1 MSAKPVLLIL
11 SLIIT
16 GGIRSMA
23 QPIIDLE
30 LITTGFN
37 EPVDIASAGDERLF
51 IVSRHGTIEILYP
64 DLSVSTFLDIDDRV
78 GSGGGEQGL
87 QGLVF
92 HPDYASN
99 GFFYVNYTDTLGD
112 THISRFSVSAGDPDL
127 ADPDSELLLIYADQ
141 PANNHNSGDLNFG
154 PDGYLWLCTGNGGG
168 PANGNAQDTTSILG
182 KVLRI
187 DVDGGSPYAIP
198 ADNPF
203 IGEPGVDE
211 MWALGL
217 RNPWRFSFDRLTGDL
232 WIADVGGAIKEEVNF
247 RPVSSGGGENYGWQC
262 YEASYQSAL
271 CDTSIDF
278 TFPIFEY
285 NHNPFTGGY
294 AITGGFVYRGNAYP
308 HLYGYYTTIDY
319 VTGNAWALHSDGMG
333 GWLVDTLGFLVDHIT
348 SFGEDQNGEIYACEK
363 DAGNIYRLKDLCG
376 SFALTSDITD
386 ETALG
391 VSDGSIDLTV
401 TGGNAP
407 YSISWS
413 TGASSEDLSGL
424 SADTYTV
431 TVTDDLGCVQTG
443 VFEVAQLCGPAIDV
457 QVSDITTSSATIS
470 WSPSGAGLY
479 KVQYITM
486 GGTPGQITT
495 PDTSVTLSGLDAGAV
510 YVFRVRNKCSGTTA
524 TYTASGAFM
533 TDPLR
538 DGMVSGLEVFPNPTT
553 GLLYLQ
559 SDMQD
564 TPVLIRDVSG
574 NPVMHYNVCPDVID
588 LSGLPNGM
596 YILESGSERMIVL
609 VQH

>member
-564 TPVLIRDVSG
+564 TPVMIRDVSG

>member
-443 VFEVAQLCGPAIDV
+443 VYEVAQLCGPAIDV

-559 SDMQD
+559 PDMQD

-574 NPVMHYNVCPDVID
+574 NPVMHYNDCPDVID

>member
-443 VFEVAQLCGPAIDV
+443 VYEVAQLCGPAIDV

>member
-443 VFEVAQLCGPAIDV
+443 VYEVAQLCGPAIDV

-564 TPVLIRDVSG
+564 TPVMIRDVSG
-574 NPVMHYNVCPDVID
+574 NPVMHYNDCPDVID
-588 LSGLPNGM
+588 LSGLPNGI
-596 YILESGSERMIVL
+596 YILEIHGRSQQIIL
-609 VQH
+609 QH

>member
-168 PANGNAQDTTSILG
+168 PANTNAQDTTSILG

-564 TPVLIRDVSG
+564 TPVMIRDVSG
-574 NPVMHYNVCPDVID
+574 NPVMQYSVCPEVID
-588 LSGLPNGM
+588 LSGLPNGI
-596 YILESGSERMIVL
+596 YILEIHGRSQQIIL
-609 VQH
+609 QH

>member
-553 GLLYLQ
+553 GLLYLE

>member
-574 NPVMHYNVCPDVID
+574 NPVMHYSVCPEVID
-588 LSGLPNGM
+588 LSGLPNGI
-596 YILESGSERMIVL
+596 YILEIHGRSQQIIL
-609 VQH
+609 QH

>member
-564 TPVLIRDVSG
+564 IPVLIRNVSG
-574 NPVMHYNVCPDVID
+574 NPVMHYNDCPDVID

-596 YILESGSERMIVL
+596 YMLESGSERMIVL

>member
-574 NPVMHYNVCPDVID
+574 NPVMHYTVCPEVID
-588 LSGLPNGM
+588 LSGLPNGI
-596 YILESGSERMIVL
+596 YILEIHGRSQQIIL
-609 VQH
+609 QH

>member
-574 NPVMHYNVCPDVID
+574 NPVMHYNDCPEVID
-588 LSGLPNGM
+588 LSGLPNGI
-596 YILESGSERMIVL
+596 YILEIHGRSQQIIL
-609 VQH
+609 QH

>member
-64 DLSVSTFLDIDDRV
+64 DLSVSTFLNIDDRV

-443 VFEVAQLCGPAIDV
+443 VYEVAQLCGPAIDV

-574 NPVMHYNVCPDVID
+574 NPVMHYSVCPEVID
-588 LSGLPNGM
+588 LSGLPNGI
-596 YILESGSERMIVL
+596 YILEIHGRSQQIIL
-609 VQH
+609 QH

>member
-443 VFEVAQLCGPAIDV
+443 VYEVAQLCGPAIDV

-553 GLLYLQ
+553 GLLYLE

-574 NPVMHYNVCPDVID
+574 NPVMHYNDCPDVID
-588 LSGLPNGM
+588 LSGLPNGI
-596 YILESGSERMIVL
+596 YILEIHGRSQQIIL
-609 VQH
+609 QH

>member
-574 NPVMHYNVCPDVID
+574 NPVMHYNDCPDVID
-588 LSGLPNGM
+588 LSGLPNGI
-596 YILESGSERMIVL
+596 YILEIHGRSQQIIL
-609 VQH
+609 QH

>member
-443 VFEVAQLCGPAIDV
+443 VYEVAQLCGPAIDV

-564 TPVLIRDVSG
+564 TPVLIRNVSG
-574 NPVMHYNVCPDVID
+574 NPVMHYNDCPDVID

-596 YILESGSERMIVL
+596 YMLESGSERMIVL

>member
-443 VFEVAQLCGPAIDV
+443 VYEVAQLCGPAIDV

-564 TPVLIRDVSG
+564 TPVMIRDVSG
-574 NPVMHYNVCPDVID
+574 NPVMQYSVCPEVID
-588 LSGLPNGM
+588 LSGLPNGI
-596 YILESGSERMIVL
+596 YILEIHGRSQQIIL
-609 VQH
+609 QH

>member
-553 GLLYLQ
+553 GLLYLE

-574 NPVMHYNVCPDVID
+574 NPVMHYNDCPDVID
-588 LSGLPNGM
+588 LSGLPNGI
-596 YILESGSERMIVL
+596 YILEIHGRSQQIIL
-609 VQH
+609 QH

>member
-443 VFEVAQLCGPAIDV
+443 VYEVAQLCGPAIDV

-574 NPVMHYNVCPDVID
+574 NPVMHYNDCPDVID
-588 LSGLPNGM
+588 LSGLPNGI
-596 YILESGSERMIVL
+596 YILEIHGRSQQIIL
-609 VQH
+609 QH

>member
-574 NPVMHYNVCPDVID
+574 NPVMHYNECPDVID
-588 LSGLPNGM
+588 LSGLPNGI
-596 YILESGSERMIVL
+596 YILEIHGRSQQIIL
-609 VQH
+609 QH

>member
-443 VFEVAQLCGPAIDV
+443 VYEVAQLCGPAIDV

-574 NPVMHYNVCPDVID
+574 NPVMQYSVCPEVID
-588 LSGLPNGM
+588 LSGLPNGI
-596 YILESGSERMIVL
+596 YILEIHGRSQQIIL
-609 VQH
+609 QH

>member
-574 NPVMHYNVCPDVID
+574 NPV
-588 LSGLPNGM
+588 
-596 YILESGSERMIVL
+596 
-609 VQH
+609 

>member
-407 YSISWS
+407 YNISWS

-443 VFEVAQLCGPAIDV
+443 VYEVAQLCGPAIDV

-564 TPVLIRDVSG
+564 TPVMIRDVSG
-574 NPVMHYNVCPDVID
+574 NPVMQYSVCPEVID
-588 LSGLPNGM
+588 LSGLPNGI
-596 YILESGSERMIVL
+596 YILEIHGRSQQIIL
-609 VQH
+609 QH

>member
-168 PANGNAQDTTSILG
+168 PANTNAQDTTSILG

-553 GLLYLQ
+553 GLLYLE

-574 NPVMHYNVCPDVID
+574 NPVMHYNDCPDVID
-588 LSGLPNGM
+588 LSGLPNGI
-596 YILESGSERMIVL
+596 YILEIHGRSQQIIL
-609 VQH
+609 QH

>member
-564 TPVLIRDVSG
+564 TPVMIRDVSG
-574 NPVMHYNVCPDVID
+574 NPVMQYSVCPEVID
-588 LSGLPNGM
+588 LGGLPNGM
-596 YILESGSERMIVL
+596 YMLESGSERMIVL

>member
-443 VFEVAQLCGPAIDV
+443 VYEVAQLCGPAIDV

-553 GLLYLQ
+553 GLLYLE

>member
-574 NPVMHYNVCPDVID
+574 NPVMQYSVCPEVID
-588 LSGLPNGM
+588 LSGLPNGI
-596 YILESGSERMIVL
+596 YILEIHGRSQQIIL
-609 VQH
+609 QH

>member
-407 YSISWS
+407 YNISWS

-564 TPVLIRDVSG
+564 TPVMIRDVSG
-574 NPVMHYNVCPDVID
+574 NPVMQYSVCPEVID
-588 LSGLPNGM
+588 LSGLPNGI
-596 YILESGSERMIVL
+596 YILEIHGRSQQIIL
-609 VQH
+609 QH